1 MLNSV
6 QVENV
11 GVTRA
16 SNAAHYEFF
25 SMVMKRTTD
34 ITLDHPLWK
43 QAAEDFAKAFS
54 EEDTAFRQYTSSL
67 QTEPLKLADEERD
80 KLYSA
85 LRDAIKAYVKF
96 PVAETADAAKKLK
109 RVLDNY
115 NLHIADNYLKESGTI
130 VNILQD
136 FGGLAAELDLLRL
149 TDIVAQLREANDKVR
164 KLLSDRN
171 VERSTY
177 ILGALKTARKVSDQ
191 AYAILIL
198 YTNAYAALN
207 PSSREAAD
215 LVRLLNEDLKYF
227 RQHAYG
233 NASKKEEPEP
243 SPEPDAP
250 ADNE

>member
-1 MLNSV
+1 MLNPV

-54 EEDTAFRQYTSSL
+54 EEDSAFRQYTSSL

-149 TDIVAQLREANDKVR
+149 REANDKVR

-177 ILGALKTARKVSDQ
+177 ILGALKTARKASDQ